1 MSKFIFSSGSVFVF
15 NLRDSNNITFEN
27 LKLEQIRKG
36 IDNSRHQTC
45 MLARDKDE
53 ILLVLHCE
61 TIRETNG
68 FCVFKLD
75 MSGSWI
81 EIDDLGDRILLMDYT
96 GVQLLS
102 SNEIKLP
109 QELNGGNFVFFVDDP
124 FMLREQ
130 YDFGV
135 FSSKDKTI
143 TRFPLGCSSQG
154 RIIRCLWFMPSLW

>member
-53 ILLVLHCE
+53 ILLVLHC
-61 TIRETNG
+61 ETNG

-124 FMLREQ
+124 FMTRQ
-130 YDFGV
+130 QHDFGV
-135 FSSKDKTI
+135 FSLKDKTI
-143 TRFPLGCSSQG
+143 TRFPLGRSSQV
-154 RIIRCLWFMPSLW
+154 RSLFRCLWFMPSLW